1 MLDRG
6 TTGSRPRGYT
16 RRRLARRLSPSA
28 DVERQSFV
36 LADINR
42 IGPTLGQAFDQVGDP
57 GAAIALSELLHAQ
70 AVAIADTIEVVSSS
84 EVADHRHDSLVI
96 GLSQGVLRSGRLET
110 APVVCGDLGCTVRAA
125 IIAPIVVDGVVAGAI
140 VAFHDDI
147 EASLVQQVR
156 EAATLTSDRIAF
168 HELAAARASV
178 VGLQLT
184 ALRAQMSPHFV
195 YNALTA
201 IASFT
206 HQDPAQARTLL
217 LKFAEFTRY
226 RLSTHGL
233 FSTMADELRAADTYL
248 ELERARFGPRLEVTV
263 QVDPDILS
271 VALPFLTVQPL
282 VENALRHGLEAQ
294 PGSAHLRITVTD
306 GGDEA
311 IITIE
316 DDGVGVEPD
325 LLATQLRSGEDDGH
339 LGLRSVDNRLRAA
352 FGPEYGVIVD
362 TAPGAGTMIT
372 LRIPKSLPGVAS

>member
-1 MLDRG
+1 MG
-6 TTGSRPRGYT
+6 
-16 RRRLARRLSPSA
+16 A
-28 DVERQSFV
+28 DGDSQAQAFV
-36 LADINR
+36 LAEINR
-42 IGPTLGQAFDQVGDP
+42 IGPTLGQALEQVGDS
-57 GAAIALSELLHAQ
+57 AAAVALRELLDAHT
-70 AVAIADTIEVVSSS
+70 VGIADTIEVVSSS
-84 EVADHRHDSLVI
+84 DLGEHRHDSLI
-96 GLSQGVLRSGRLET
+96 TPLSQTVLTSGRLET
-110 APVVCGDLGCTVRAA
+110 QAVACDEPACPVREA
-125 IIAPIVVDGVVAGAI
+125 IIAPLIVDGVVAGTI
-140 VAFHDDI
+140 VVFHDNVD
-147 EASLVQQVR
+147 ASLVQRAR
-156 EAATLTSDRIAF
+156 EAATLTSDRITF
-168 HELAAARASV
+168 HELAAAKASV

-263 QVDPDILS
+263 QVDPEILS

-294 PGSAHLRITVTD
+294 PGAAHLRITVVD
-306 GGDEA
+306 SGDEA
-311 IITIE
+311 ILTIE
-316 DDGVGVEPD
+316 DDGVGIEPD
-325 LLATQLRSGEDDGH
+325 LLAAQLRGGEEDGH

-372 LRIPKSLPGVAS
+372 LRIPKSLPGVAT

>member
-6 TTGSRPRGYT
+6 SLGARSRGSL
-16 RRRLARRLSPSA
+16 RRRPPRRKDVGGDGESHTTSLA
-28 DVERQSFV
+28 E
-36 LADINR
+36 INR
-42 IGPTLGQAFDQVGDP
+42 VGPMLGEAFAQVGDP
-57 GAAIALSELLHAQ
+57 TAALAIRTLLDVHAIAI
-70 AVAIADTIEVVSSS
+70 VDTVEVVSSS
-84 EVADHRHDSLVI
+84 DSTGHDHDPFVYALTRD
-96 GLSQGVLRSGRLET
+96 VLRSGRLET
-110 APVVCGDLGCTVRAA
+110 EHLECAQPDCPIRAA
-125 IIAPIVVDGVVAGAI
+125 IMAPIIVDGVVAGAI
-140 VAFHDDI
+140 VVFHNDVA
-147 EASLVQQVR
+147 ASLVQRVR
-156 EAATLTSDRIAF
+156 DVATFTSDRIAF
-168 HELAAARASV
+168 HELTTTRASV
-178 VGLQLT
+178 TSLQLT

-248 ELERARFGPRLEVTV
+248 ELERARFGPRLVVTV
-263 QVDPDILS
+263 QVDPDTLS

-294 PGSAHLRITVTD
+294 PGAAHLRITVVD

-311 IITIE
+311 ILTIE
-316 DDGVGVEPD
+316 DDGVGIEPD
-325 LLATQLRSGEDDGH
+325 LLAAQLRGGDDDGH
-339 LGLRSVDNRLRAA
+339 LGLRSVDSRLRAA

-362 TAPGAGTMIT
+362 TAPGAGTLIT
-372 LRIPKSLPGVAS
+372 LRIPKSLPGVST